1 MNTDAREYKRRHAS
15 PKGGQSFF
23 IMAMKRAKDSTPS
36 ERPLELPIG
45 KRPKDIKHLGKPVE
59 ETEPR
64 DPRFDQRCAGS
75 NDPRHFVRNYSFL
88 DDVRKKELAEL
99 KSALRREKDPDKV
112 RDIQSTISRFVHKM
126 EHRNNVN
133 LLPGTSE
140 RKPKKQV
147 KKQII
152 VEKFRELKETG
163 KLSKYLERKRK
174 KFIKR
179 DGRRF
184 GTY

>member
-1 MNTDAREYKRRHAS
+1 MARKHPKDTS
-15 PKGGQSFF
+15 PS
-23 IMAMKRAKDSTPS
+23 D

-45 KRPKDIKHLGKPVE
+45 KRPKDIKCLEEPVE
-59 ETEPR
+59 EIEPR

-99 KSALRREKDPDKV
+99 KSALRKERDPDKV

-126 EHRNNVN
+126 EHRNSVN
-133 LLPGTSE
+133 LLPGTSSE
-140 RKPKKQV
+140 RKQPKKQV

-174 KFIKR
+174 KLIKR

-184 GTY
+184 GTF